1 MLYQLSYT
9 PPDNEQSRRKANPAG
24 ARLIAG
30 GASFSKRVPDRQA
43 RSPAI

>member
-24 ARLIAG
+24 ARLVAG
-30 GASFSKRVPDRQA
+30 GRSFSKRADAGQG
-43 RSPAI
+43 